1 MRIPVCV
8 LQLRIIYM
16 WFDAFQSLWSVPT
29 LQNLQIKKTSPS
41 ETSARLHG
49 VTSQTTPISYSQC
62 ATGITYIIRICNQ
75 VRPKKETMVL
85 LTLNSKGVFATLRK
99 ATLSFISVRPSV
111 RPSAYPSSGNNS
123 ASAGRILMKFYIW
136 AFFENLSRKFKVSL
150 KSDKNKGYF
159 TCRRFHIYGD
169 ISLNS
174 SYNEKCLIPKL

>member
-1 MRIPVCV
+1 MYVIRCLSICLKCTDTSELADKNNKP
-8 LQLRIIYM
+8 
-16 WFDAFQSLWSVPT
+16 LWNVGY
-29 LQNLQIKKTSPS
+29 
-41 ETSARLHG
+41 TSARLHG

-62 ATGITYIIRICNQ
+62 VTGITYILRICNQ

-85 LTLNSKGVFATLRK
+85 LTRNSEGAFATLRK
-99 ATLSFISVRPSV
+99 ATLSFIPV

-150 KSDKNKGYF
+150 KSDKNNGCF
-159 TCRRFHIYGD
+159 TWRRFHIYGD